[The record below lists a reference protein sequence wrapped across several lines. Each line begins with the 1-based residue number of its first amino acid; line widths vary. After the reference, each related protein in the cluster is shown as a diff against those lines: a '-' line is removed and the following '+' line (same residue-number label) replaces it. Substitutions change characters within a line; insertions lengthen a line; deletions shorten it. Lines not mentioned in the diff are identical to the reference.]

1 MIDRPHNQKLDR
13 QSAASGLQRQDTLL
27 RRSTSDERAAL
38 LRLQREISS
47 LKRAL
52 AEREH
57 EVWTLKQLLLY
68 R

>member
-1 MIDRPHNQKLDR
+1 MIDKPHNQKVERPAPHRDR
-13 QSAASGLQRQDTLL
+13 PFFEQRSGDG
-27 RRSTSDERAAL
+27 RAAL
-38 LRLQREISS
+38 LRLQREVNS